1 MPDGRHVAIAERHPA
16 GPKSGDRGADI
27 ARLSGRIVIRDAVT
41 LAAVGEIP
49 SYGIRP
55 HEIQITEDGR
65 HMVVANYGSAI
76 AAGSSDENPD
86 LPDPIAPGI
95 AIIEISSGKLLS
107 WIDGADPMAELR
119 HLAGKRLDRIF
130 AVTAK
135 MAWADSPEAAALEPD
150 PAAEHGFAYMPSQPV
165 RVVDGHSEQ
174 LLGDQAPMTRHGLSV
189 LYDGKSDEI
198 LMTFP
203 ATHRIALFDGATGA
217 AKKIIR
223 TDELGLRWP
232 CGVALSPDGSE
243 WHVTGYWNG
252 LMTLQAGTHLIGSV
266 SPLPKWWGH
275 SQTVIG

>member
-1 MPDGRHVAIAERHPA
+1 MPDGKHVAIAERHPA
-16 GPKSGDRGADI
+16 EPKSGDRAADI
-27 ARLSGRIVIRDAVT
+27 ARLSGRIVIRDAVS
-41 LAAVGEIP
+41 LAPVGEMP

-65 HMVVANYGSAI
+65 HLVVAHYGSTI
-76 AAGSSDENPD
+76 VAGSSDDHPD

-95 AIIEISSGKLLS
+95 AIIEVASGKLVS
-107 WIDGADPMAELR
+107 WIDGADPLAELR

-135 MAWADSPEAAALEPD
+135 MAWAGSSEAAGLEAD
-150 PAAEHGFAYMPSQPV
+150 PGAENGFEYLASQPV
-165 RVVDGHSEQ
+165 RVTGRRAEQ
-174 LLGDQAPMTRHGLSV
+174 LLADQVTMTRHGLSV
-189 LYDGKSDEI
+189 LYDGQADEI

-203 ATHRIALFDGATGA
+203 ATHTIALFDGATGT
-217 AKKIIR
+217 AKKLIR
-223 TDELGLRWP
+223 TDALGLKWP

-252 LMTLQAGTHLIGSV
+252 MMSLTTGTHLVGTV

-275 SQTVIG
+275 SHTVIG